1 MSKYK
6 VFKVEYT
13 VKTTYSIE
21 IDLAS
26 SKAEAEQLIREA
38 VNANRIGDDEACF
51 ERWELG
57 AVKVVDEVTR

>member
-13 VKTTYSIE
+13 VKTTYTVD

-26 SKAEAEQLIREA
+26 SKAEAVEIIREA
-38 VNANRIGDDEACF
+38 VKRGNINPEEITLEG
-51 ERWELG
+51 WELG

>member
-1 MSKYK
+1 MSKYR

-13 VKTTYSIE
+13 VKTKYTID

-26 SKAEAEQLIREA
+26 SKAEAEKLIREA
-38 VNANRIGDDEACF
+38 LNANRIDNDESVF
-51 ERWELG
+51 VSWELG

>member
-13 VKTTYSIE
+13 VKTTYTVD

-26 SKAEAEQLIREA
+26 SKAEAVEIIREA
-38 VNANRIGDDEACF
+38 VKRGNINPEEITLEG
-51 ERWELG
+51 WELG
-57 AVKVVDEVTR
+57 SVKVRD